1 MQHDGVV
8 PSGIIAVLETGSN
21 MKRQEHFWNV
31 DLIELSRDWLSQIG
45 TLLMTAVAFVGM
57 ALPVLIPAFIMW
69 YMAGFPRLA
78 W

>member
-1 MQHDGVV
+1 MRHAGVV
-8 PSGIIAVLETGSN
+8 LSGIPAELAMVWN

-31 DLIELSRDWLSQIG
+31 DLIELSRDWLAQIG
-45 TLLMTAVAFVGM
+45 IFLMTAVAFVGM

-69 YMAGFPRLA
+69 YLAGFPRIP

>member
-1 MQHDGVV
+1 MKQH
-8 PSGIIAVLETGSN
+8 
-21 MKRQEHFWNV
+21 QHFWEV

-45 TLLMTAVAFVGM
+45 TFLMTAVAFVGM

-69 YMAGFPRLA
+69 YLAGFPSLT